1 MNINDVTAN
10 RRSALHLAAEH
21 NRAVMCAILL
31 DNHIHANLLDVNQN
45 TGREIYGFPSL
56 FISTCFVSLALHMAV
71 QHGHLEVV
79 RSLLAESDI
88 DVLTLNAK

>member
-1 MNINDVTAN
+1 MTAN
-10 RRSALHLAAEH
+10 RRSTLHLAAEH
-21 NRAVMCAILL
+21 NRATMCTILL

-45 TGREIYGFPSL
+45 TGRKIHGFSSL
-56 FISTCFVSLALHMAV
+56 FISICLALHVAV

-79 RSLLAESDI
+79 RPLLAESDV